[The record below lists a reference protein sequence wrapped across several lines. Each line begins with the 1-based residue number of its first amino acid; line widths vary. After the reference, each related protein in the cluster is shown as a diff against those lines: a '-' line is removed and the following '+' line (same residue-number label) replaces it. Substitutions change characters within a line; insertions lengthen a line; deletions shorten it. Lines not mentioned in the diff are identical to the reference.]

1 MDNLTNPYT
10 LLFAKTTIHWS
21 KKVNIDF
28 PNAVNSSHT
37 KIKWEDHGMHIIV
50 KLFASKNCNIDS

>member
-1 MDNLTNPYT
+1 MDNLTNPHT

-21 KKVNIDF
+21 EKVNTDI
-28 PNAVNSSHT
+28 PNVVNSSHT
-37 KIKWEDHGMHIIV
+37 KIKWEDRGMHIIV